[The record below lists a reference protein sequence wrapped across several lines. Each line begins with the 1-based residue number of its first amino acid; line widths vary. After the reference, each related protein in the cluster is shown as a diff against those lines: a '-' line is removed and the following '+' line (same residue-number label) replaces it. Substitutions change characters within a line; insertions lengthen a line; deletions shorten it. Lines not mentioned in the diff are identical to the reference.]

1 MLRFFNFVSSR
12 HEVRAGSAFHFR
24 GGSLFTGIVEEVG
37 TVREITPGRMI
48 FNAKKVTWGTNL
60 GDSIA
65 VNGCD
70 LTAVYFDEDGF
81 SASVMEETYKRT
93 NLGRLKAGDKVN
105 LERALTLA
113 GRIGGHL
120 LRGVIEHTGTVMSYT
135 PQEHSIVARFGA
147 PPEILRFMIVKG
159 PVAVN
164 GVSLTVIDRDETS
177 FSVGLIPYTQ
187 EQTNLLGLKPGD
199 EVNLESDIIARYVEQ
214 LLDERYLEGRSS
226 DLKG

>member
-1 MLRFFNFVSSR
+1 M
-12 HEVRAGSAFHFR
+12 
-24 GGSLFTGIVEEVG
+24 TID
-37 TVREITPGRMI
+37 
-48 FNAKKVTWGTNL
+48 AKKVTWGTNL

-81 SASVMEETYKRT
+81 SASVMEETSRLT
-93 NLGRLKAGDKVN
+93 NLGDLKPGDPVN

-113 GRIGGHL
+113 GRLGGHL
-120 LRGVIEHTGTVMSYT
+120 LRGVIEQTGSLASLT
-135 PQEHSIVARFGA
+135 PQEHSTIARFMA

-164 GVSLTVIDRDETS
+164 GVSLTVIARDDES

-187 EQTNLLGLKPGD
+187 EQTNLTSLSPGD
-199 EVNLESDIIARYVEQ
+199 RVNLESDIIARYVEQ
-214 LLDERYLEGRSS
+214 LLDERNLDGSESTKQG
-226 DLKG
+226 